1 MGCCVS
7 RDSKSSLNNTD
18 SNTSE
23 TLTQAPVL
31 LSNLHFIRSETK
43 FEDSREEI
51 SQTILNQPDITEIYA
66 QADDPKILSILS
78 YAEDLIYNSK
88 DWRTE
93 FVDPTLHI
101 FTVESTY
108 SNIKSEVVLQEVSL
122 GAFYPLSS
130 VLEAILS
137 PIIRMSWDKNV
148 TNMQIKEPSSPHDMI
163 CYTRLEY
170 LYILKKYVIERRVIR
185 KYKEG
190 FIIVCYTVD
199 DDEVPSSITTN
210 ATVNKVIG
218 GVTYIYSSENVTKL
232 RIFMHSEPQPRVLK
246 PVVLTC
252 MKSWVYCLK
261 KYLERCSDNN
271 TSH

>member
-7 RDSKSSLNNTD
+7 RDSKHSLTNSGPD
-18 SNTSE
+18 TSE
-23 TLTQAPVL
+23 ILNQAPLL
-31 LSNLHFIRSETK
+31 LSNRRFLES
-43 FEDSREEI
+43 EI
-51 SQTILNQPDITEIYA
+51 SIQDSGEEVYKSTGNQPDLNDIYT
-66 QADDPKILSILS
+66 QTDDPKIISILS
-78 YAEDLIYNSK
+78 YAEDLINNSK

-93 FVDPTLHI
+93 YTDSTLHI
-101 FTVESTY
+101 STVESTF
-108 SNIKSEVVLQEVSL
+108 SDIKSDAVLQEVSL
-122 GAFYPLSS
+122 GAIYPLSS
-130 VLEAILS
+130 VLEAIIA

-148 TNMQIKEPSSPHDMI
+148 TNMIIKEPSSPHDMI

-190 FIIVCYTVD
+190 FVIVFYTLD
-199 DDEVPSSITTN
+199 DEEVPSSITTN
-210 ATVNKVIG
+210 ATVNKVMA
-218 GVTYIYSSENVTKL
+218 GVTYIYSFENITKL
-232 RIFMHSEPQPRVLK
+232 RIFIHSEPQPRVIK

-261 KYLERCSDNN
+261 KYLERCSDNS